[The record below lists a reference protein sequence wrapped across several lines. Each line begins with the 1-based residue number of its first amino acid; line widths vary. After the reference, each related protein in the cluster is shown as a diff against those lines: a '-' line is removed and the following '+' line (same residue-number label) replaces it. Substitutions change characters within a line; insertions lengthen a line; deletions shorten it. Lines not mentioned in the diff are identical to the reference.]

1 MNRLDRYVARTLLGS
16 IGMVMAVLLILGG
29 LFIFIDEQ
37 SNIGVGRYTMGEALV
52 FSLLNVPRFML
63 DAYPAGVL
71 IGAMLGVGAMA
82 RSHELTAMRA
92 GGMSKWRLAVTTLG
106 CGLVLLVMGLAV
118 GEYLAPR
125 LEQMAN
131 ERRALARYNNLSLL
145 GAGGAWVRDG
155 NLIINIAQRDSASE
169 LGGMWVFEM
178 DQGGGIAALAHAA
191 RANNDTKNSWRLSDY
206 AESRLAGDDVS
217 GIHEPSHEL
226 ASGASVSFLQL
237 ANVQPAELS
246 LSALHRAIAYL
257 RSNDLDDRRY
267 RLAFWSGLAR
277 SAAIPVAVLFALP
290 FGFGS
295 LRTAGSGARS
305 TLGLAV
311 GLVYFFLQRTVESG
325 AVVFNLNPLLLA
337 WTPTLLLAAVATVL
351 LARTR

>member
-16 IGMVMAVLLILGG
+16 IGLVMAVLLILGG
-29 LFIFIDEQ
+29 LFTFIDEQ
-37 SNIGVGRYTMGEALV
+37 SNIGVGRYDMTEALV
-52 FSLLNVPRFML
+52 FSFLNVPRFAL
-63 DAYPAGVL
+63 NAFPAGVL
-71 IGAMLGVGAMA
+71 IGAMLGIGALA

-106 CGLVLLVMGLAV
+106 CGLVLLMMGLTV
-118 GEYLAPR
+118 GEFLAPR
-125 LEQMAN
+125 LEQLAD

-155 NLIINIAQRDSASE
+155 NLIINIAQRDSARE
-169 LGGMWVFEM
+169 FAGMWVFEL
-178 DQGGGIAALAHAA
+178 DHGGGIAAMAHAA
-191 RANNDTKNSWRLSDY
+191 RANNDTRKSWRLGDY
-206 AESRLAGDDVS
+206 AESRFAGDTVS
-217 GIHEPSHEL
+217 SVREPLHEL
-226 ASGASVSFLQL
+226 ASGASASFLQL

-257 RSNDLDDRRY
+257 RSNELDDRSY

-277 SAAIPVAVLFALP
+277 SVAIPVAVLFALP

-295 LRTAGSGARS
+295 LRSAGSGARS

-337 WTPTLLLAAVATVL
+337 WTPTLLLAAVAAVL
-351 LARTR
+351 LVRTR